1 MKKILILGAGIYQV
15 PLIKKAK
22 ELGYYAIVCSIKGDY
37 PGFEIA
43 DKVYYVDTTD
53 KYDCLDVAKKEAI
66 NAICTAGTDVA
77 LPTLG
82 YINDSLHLKGP
93 SEKSAVLSSNK
104 LLMQEA
110 FHDNGVNSARY
121 FKVKSEKECIQCAKK
136 IGFPCILKVV
146 DSSGSRGIQ
155 IVRDESALIDAYN
168 AILPYTHKNYIIV
181 EEYLEGE
188 EFGAQA
194 FVCEGRVLFVMPHS
208 DEVYHGKTGVPI
220 GHHVPFMHDNY
231 EIISR
236 RVYLETE
243 KAINA
248 LGIDNAAV
256 NVDMILVNDIPYI
269 LEIGARAGGT
279 CLPELVALHY
289 NIDYYKMII
298 EVAAGSLNINEYVFK
313 PVQAATGLLI
323 TSRLSG
329 VIKNYDINIKDDC
342 IYDLSMDYK
351 KGHHIRKF
359 ETGPDRIGQLIV
371 YGNNAKRNCERAFE
385 ILSEIRI
392 DITPSSPL

>member
-1 MKKILILGAGIYQV
+1 MEVLSLVKLTKGRAKICLAGGADFVLYKKEYESYGIEEGTDL
-15 PLIKKAK
+15 P
-22 ELGYYAIVCSIKGDY
+22 E
-37 PGFEIA
+37 
-43 DKVYYVDTTD
+43 D
-53 KYDCLDVAKKEAI
+53 KYQEIITEIIIPRCKKRALHLLEKQDRSEKNLRDKLREGGYSEDVVDIAI
-66 NAICTAGTDVA
+66 D
-77 LPTLG
+77 
-82 YINDSLHLKGP
+82 YINEYGYLDDARMAASHIRFYQDSRSKQRLKQDLIGKGI
-93 SEKSAVLSSNK
+93 SSDVIDRVL
-104 LLMQEA
+104 EEEYT
-110 FHDNGVNSARY
+110 G
-121 FKVKSEKECIQCAKK
+121 
-136 IGFPCILKVV
+136 
-146 DSSGSRGIQ
+146 
-155 IVRDESALIDAYN
+155 DESALIDAYN

-323 TSRLSG
+323 TSQLSG

>member
-1 MKKILILGAGIYQV
+1 MEVLSLVKLTKGRAKICLAGGADFVLYKKEYESYGIEEGADL
-15 PLIKKAK
+15 P
-22 ELGYYAIVCSIKGDY
+22 E
-37 PGFEIA
+37 
-43 DKVYYVDTTD
+43 D
-53 KYDCLDVAKKEAI
+53 KYQEIITEIIIPRCKKRALHLLEKQDRSEKNLRDKLREGGYSEDVVDIAI
-66 NAICTAGTDVA
+66 D
-77 LPTLG
+77 
-82 YINDSLHLKGP
+82 YINEYGYLDDARMAASHIRFYQDSRSKQRLKQDLIGKGI
-93 SEKSAVLSSNK
+93 SSDVIDRVL
-104 LLMQEA
+104 EEEYT
-110 FHDNGVNSARY
+110 G
-121 FKVKSEKECIQCAKK
+121 
-136 IGFPCILKVV
+136 
-146 DSSGSRGIQ
+146 
-155 IVRDESALIDAYN
+155 DESALIDAYN

-323 TSRLSG
+323 TSQLSG